1 MDKAQGP
8 DALDAPPPRGQFGL
22 AGFPV
27 KFFWRVW
34 MEILRIDGVFLRL
47 AKTDGVTTRT
57 GELCDNLQKSKDP
70 PRISCWY
77 QNLIFSHLWKG
88 I

>member
-1 MDKAQGP
+1 MDKAQEI
-8 DALDAPPPRGQFGL
+8 ALSCTATQGSIWPSGVSGEIFL
-22 AGFPV
+22 AG
-27 KFFWRVW
+27 W

-57 GELCDNLQKSKDP
+57 GELATLLQKSKDP